1 MFALIF
7 VISRL
12 NSGGRLIVQAEEAVT
27 TMDRDEVQCRA
38 RPEYW
43 SSQWKG
49 VRTAERNPRI

>member
-1 MFALIF
+1 MFALIS

-43 SSQWKG
+43 SSQ
-49 VRTAERNPRI
+49 